1 MRTWRAYLAWCL
13 GLGTALLATA
23 CASRPAS
30 TIDAPQ
36 DFALSVTL
44 LDPNADTGRSNSGWF
59 VVEPDGRL
67 RASLGWRRA
76 DTPLPR
82 VVRQLSPAEI
92 DDLWHLTSA
101 SGLAGP
107 ESRRSRPGER
117 DVPPENLLTSTAL
130 VYVAANG
137 TRRSYHLDLHDADAP
152 TQGARALA
160 ERLFEL
166 TGLDSS
172 Y

>member
-1 MRTWRAYLAWCL
+1 MVLVLFTS
-13 GLGTALLATA
+13 A
-23 CASRPAS
+23 CASRRAS
-30 TIDAPQ
+30 TIDAPE

-44 LDPNADTGRSNSGWF
+44 LDPNAETGRSNSGWF
-59 VVEPDGRL
+59 VMEPDGRL
-67 RASLGWRRA
+67 RAALGWRRE

-82 VVRQLSPAEI
+82 VVRQLSPAEV

-101 SGLAGP
+101 SGLVGP
-107 ESRRSRPGER
+107 EARRSRPGER
-117 DVPPENLLTSTAL
+117 DIPPENLLSPTAL

-166 TGLDSS
+166 TGLDTSF
-172 Y
+172 